1 MSDRHTRFEGE
12 DLTCIRGDRTVFAGL
27 SFAVAPGEALVLRGP
42 NGSGKSSL
50 LRLAAGLLAPARGA
64 LRWHDGAVG
73 DIRDTHNDRLVYVGH
88 HDAVKPVLTV
98 AENLLFWARLQDAQD
113 AVAPALALAGLSE
126 LATVPGQF
134 LSAGQRR
141 RLNLARLYL
150 RRAALWLLDEPSV
163 GLDRDSLA
171 ALEAGLRDH
180 RAEGGMVM
188 IATHTEIALPLSR
201 TLELG
206 SYAGTGDEAL
216 AL

>member
-1 MSDRHTRFEGE
+1 MTGTTRFEGE
-12 DLTCIRGDRTVFAGL
+12 DLTCIRGERMVFAGL
-27 SFAVAPGEALVLRGP
+27 SFAVAPGDALVLRGP

-50 LRLAAGLLAPARGA
+50 LRLAAGLLAPARGT

-73 DIRDTHNDRLVYVGH
+73 DNRDAHNDRLVYVGH

-98 AENLLFWARLQDAQD
+98 AENLFFWARLDSAED
-113 AVAPALALAGLSE
+113 AVDGALARAGLSE
-126 LATVPGQF
+126 LATVPAQF

-150 RRAALWLLDEPSV
+150 RPAALWLLDEPSV
-163 GLDRDSLA
+163 GLDRDSLT

-180 RAEGGMVM
+180 RAQGGIVM

-206 SYAGTGDEAL
+206 NYAGTGDEAL